1 MKRIIALSLVFA
13 VMAAGFSC
21 GKKNNSSSEP
31 DGDTQQ
37 DMLTETEIT
46 IGMPTV
52 NKLVEPS
59 IISFNNSKKGSHI
72 KTIDYSKLVEEDD
85 AEHTKAM
92 QQMQMDLITGNA
104 PDIIVLNPS
113 DMQTLVHK
121 GFFADMYELMDTYG
135 GVSRD
140 DFIPNALSGFEVNG
154 KIPAIAPNFDL
165 YTAVAKTEFV
175 GADKENWKISD
186 VVRTYEKLPDDMKL
200 LHREPCGSQDVC
212 SYVTYKLADKC
223 VDFENYTCDFST
235 PALADALDFAG
246 RFGKENADLKYST
259 DVTIYSGDEFQN
271 ELKNNGALI
280 SEISLTSFNQAAAWN
295 TCYDFGG
302 EPVTFVGYPS
312 EDGRGSVSDCRWL
325 YGISSSSPN
334 KEAAW
339 RFITY
344 MLTDKQ
350 FQNKMNEESRGLP
363 VIKSFYDDYLALSA
377 DNERSIFY
385 VPEWQEDTPITK
397 EQAEY
402 IRDYIFRTEFSPYF
416 NFEINNIISEECL
429 AVINGEKTGRECADI
444 LNSRI
449 GIYLSE
455 RK

>member
-1 MKRIIALSLVFA
+1 MKKIIAFTLAFSL
-13 VMAAGFSC
+13 MATFSC
-21 GKKNNSSSEP
+21 GKNKDSSSEP

-59 IISFNNSKKGSHI
+59 IISFNNIKKGSHI
-72 KTIDYSKLVEEDD
+72 RTIDYSKLVEEDD
-85 AEHTKAM
+85 AEHSKAM

-121 GFFADMYELMDTYG
+121 DFFADMYELMDSYG
-135 GVSRD
+135 GVSRE
-140 DFIPNALSGFEVNG
+140 DFIPNALGGFEVNG
-154 KIPAIAPNFDL
+154 KLPAIAPNFDL

-175 GADKENWKISD
+175 GADMENWKISD

-200 LHREPCGSQDVC
+200 LHREPCTAQDVC
-212 SYVTYKLADKC
+212 NYVTYKLSDKC
-223 VDFENYTCDFST
+223 VDFENYTCDFSS
-235 PALADALDFAG
+235 PALTDALDFAG

-259 DVTIYSGDEFQN
+259 DVTTYSGDEFQN

-280 SEISLTSFNQAAAWN
+280 SEISLTSFNQAVAWN
-295 TCYDFGG
+295 VCYDFGC

-325 YGISSSSPN
+325 YGISKDSQN

-344 MLTDKQ
+344 MLTDKK

-363 VIKSFYDDYLALSA
+363 VIASFYDDYLALSA
-377 DNERSIFY
+377 DNDRSIFY
-385 VPEWQEDTPITK
+385 VPDWQEDTPITK
-397 EQAEY
+397 EQAEQ
-402 IRDYIFRTEFSPYF
+402 IRDYIFRTEFFPYYS
-416 NFEINNIISEECL
+416 FEINSIISEECA
-429 AVINGEKTGRECADI
+429 AVINGEKTGKECADI
-444 LNSRI
+444 LNGRI
-449 GIYLSE
+449 GIYLGE